1 MITNQ
6 FCNVFSLSHYQ
17 SDVMKAKIEALIPDP
32 RVPDNLTGD
41 ELTAAEKKVAK
52 QRGVCERIRE
62 TLFTSV
68 WSQGE

>member
-1 MITNQ
+1 
-6 FCNVFSLSHYQ
+6 
-17 SDVMKAKIEALIPDP
+17 MKAKIEALIPDP